1 MERELTHGETAELLG
16 AYALDAVE
24 ADEREAIE
32 HHLQECPRCRAE
44 VADHRM
50 VASFMGSAGGPAP
63 EGLWDRIAGSL
74 DEAPPELRLAPVVPM
89 SERRSV
95 SVRLGAAVAAVAAA
109 VIALLGVQVVRLNHK
124 VEKVQTARP
133 KDPDTA
139 LLAAAASALSDPS
152 ARQVALR
159 SSDPGVGAQAVLL
172 PDGTGY
178 LLAGSLPALSPDQTY
193 QLWAVAGGQ
202 KISAGV
208 LGARPQVVAFRYA
221 SPQDLAALAVTAEQV
236 PGVAQSANQPV
247 VLGNVRTT

>member
-1 MERELTHGETAELLG
+1 LTHDETAVILG
-16 AYALDAVE
+16 AYPLDAVE
-24 ADEREAIE
+24 GDEREAIE
-32 HHLQECPRCRAE
+32 QHLQECPRCRAE

-89 SERRSV
+89 HERRSV
-95 SVRLGAAVAAVAAA
+95 TLRLGAAVAAVAAA
-109 VIALLGVQVVRLNHK
+109 VIALLGFQVVRLNNK
-124 VEKVQTARP
+124 VDEVQTAKA
-133 KDPDTA
+133 KDPGTVQM
-139 LLAAAASALSDPS
+139 AAATQALGDPR

-159 SSDPGVGAQAVLL
+159 SPDGSVGAQAVVL

-178 LLAGSLPALSPDQTY
+178 LLAGNLPTLPPNQTY

-208 LGARPQVVAFRYA
+208 LGPRPQVIAFRYA
-221 SPQDLAALAVTAEQV
+221 SPQDLAALAVTAEQS

-247 VLGNVRTT
+247 VLGTVQQT